1 MRKAICLSVCIL
13 LLPMT
18 LFAQTSGKISG
29 TITSSDG
36 TPLIGANVVV
46 VGTSLGSASGSDG
59 NYYILDVPT
68 GTYSVRADYIGYQSV
83 TVSNV
88 KVSNSL
94 TTDIDYTLQTSA
106 VKGAAVE
113 IVAERAL
120 IQKSATN
127 TTRVIDQEVIN
138 NVAQRGVENL
148 IAMQTGVVN
157 SGGALYVRGS
167 RSGDMAYYVDGVY
180 TVNPF
185 SLSNTS
191 VVSNAA
197 MEDIAFQS
205 GGFDAE
211 FGNSNGG
218 MVNTTTKSGTN
229 QLIAS
234 AEFVTDIGS
243 EATVNKDDLHSY
255 GYKLMNINVGGP
267 LMDNMKYFLSFE
279 NINYEDASPSTSYFP
294 TISLD
299 EINVPDTTSDGSPFG
314 FGSVSFTE
322 AEGLSQMVS
331 LGLVDSLAAAS
342 ALHYQFQKSYGDTTL
357 LMFSDYQRMYGKKP
371 NAGLSRNTFSGNIT
385 ADVGQ
390 LRLKAG
396 GTFSSKDSR
405 GDLGESTTISQGD
418 YPYTYSLLNSDNTPW
433 YESKSVSGYVNATQ
447 PLGALS
453 YIKVN
458 MSHYSYSREYGD
470 NNHKDDIAAYGD
482 PTAPGNEYLRGWGKN
497 PISIENFAYF
507 SNKGVIYDE
516 YRKSSMSYT
525 GIKGDYV
532 NQWNN
537 HEIKAGL
544 EWRKHTLRDYRL
556 AQPMEIAE
564 GYRKAEVANY
574 GPNGVLGADGIYNE
588 GETFT
593 DVADSLG
600 VLNGV
605 WDEDEAWEDV
615 NDDLVSGD
623 ANYIDVTHE
632 DWEYTTYRN
641 AYTENIGYD
650 QQGNEQDSYSPNGTS
665 PPGEPVILG
674 AYVQDKIEL
683 EDLTLNIGMR
693 FDSFDFGS
701 EAPESWDDLHLL
713 NGRIDHDAS
722 GYKKV
727 DPYTY
732 ISPRVGMSFP
742 VTDQTVLHAQYG
754 KFVQHPI
761 LNRLYLS
768 DSELAANLT
777 QGNMTVSPNGSLKP
791 EKTTQYELGFAQQL
805 GNVAAID
812 ITGYYKEIRDYTMM
826 ANRSNAF
833 VDGAQFS
840 WAQYMNGDYG
850 VVKGLSAAFK
860 MRRMKGVLIDANYT
874 MQWANGTGSDPAS
887 FFNIAWIGDN
897 YPTSVNPL
905 DFDQRHTGSVMVDYR
920 GGNFMG
926 ICDLGVNAL
935 YQFGSGTA
943 YTPSTIQSAVFGRG
957 WYNPVGAINSSYKP
971 WTSTLDLRF
980 EFDDIVGTGL
990 TAYLIVLNAL
1000 NTENVVGVYE
1010 GTGQAGEDGWMA
1022 SPEGQVWLKGN
1033 PIGESFYYDRL
1044 RDSSNWSNPRMVR
1057 FGLSYS
1063 L

>member
-1 MRKAICLSVCIL
+1 M
-13 LLPMT
+13 
-18 LFAQTSGKISG
+18 
-29 TITSSDG
+29 
-36 TPLIGANVVV
+36 
-46 VGTSLGSASGSDG
+46 
-59 NYYILDVPT
+59 
-68 GTYSVRADYIGYQSV
+68 
-83 TVSNV
+83 
-88 KVSNSL
+88 
-94 TTDIDYTLQTSA
+94 
-106 VKGAAVE
+106 
-113 IVAERAL
+113 
-120 IQKSATN
+120 
-127 TTRVIDQEVIN
+127 
-138 NVAQRGVENL
+138 
-148 IAMQTGVVN
+148 
-157 SGGALYVRGS
+157 
-167 RSGDMAYYVDGVY
+167 
-180 TVNPF
+180 
-185 SLSNTS
+185 
-191 VVSNAA
+191 
-197 MEDIAFQS
+197 
-205 GGFDAE
+205 
-211 FGNSNGG
+211 
-218 MVNTTTKSGTN
+218 
-229 QLIAS
+229 
-234 AEFVTDIGS
+234 
-243 EATVNKDDLHSY
+243 
-255 GYKLMNINVGGP
+255 
-267 LMDNMKYFLSFE
+267 
-279 NINYEDASPSTSYFP
+279 
-294 TISLD
+294 
-299 EINVPDTTSDGSPFG
+299 
-314 FGSVSFTE
+314 
-322 AEGLSQMVS
+322 
-331 LGLVDSLAAAS
+331 
-342 ALHYQFQKSYGDTTL
+342 
-357 LMFSDYQRMYGKKP
+357 
-371 NAGLSRNTFSGNIT
+371 
-385 ADVGQ
+385 
-390 LRLKAG
+390 
-396 GTFSSKDSR
+396 
-405 GDLGESTTISQGD
+405 
-418 YPYTYSLLNSDNTPW
+418 
-433 YESKSVSGYVNATQ
+433 
-447 PLGALS
+447 
-453 YIKVN
+453 
-458 MSHYSYSREYGD
+458 
-470 NNHKDDIAAYGD
+470 
-482 PTAPGNEYLRGWGKN
+482 
-497 PISIENFAYF
+497 
-507 SNKGVIYDE
+507 
-516 YRKSSMSYT
+516 
-525 GIKGDYV
+525 
-532 NQWNN
+532 
-537 HEIKAGL
+537 
-544 EWRKHTLRDYRL
+544 
-556 AQPMEIAE
+556 
-564 GYRKAEVANY
+564 
-574 GPNGVLGADGIYNE
+574 
-588 GETFT
+588 
-593 DVADSLG
+593 
-600 VLNGV
+600 
-605 WDEDEAWEDV
+605 
-615 NDDLVSGD
+615 SGD